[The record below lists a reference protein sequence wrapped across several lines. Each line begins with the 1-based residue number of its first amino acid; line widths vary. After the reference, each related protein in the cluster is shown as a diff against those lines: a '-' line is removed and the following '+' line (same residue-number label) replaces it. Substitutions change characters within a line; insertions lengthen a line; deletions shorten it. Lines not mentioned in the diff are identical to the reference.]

1 MMQNSLATD
10 SDFTMAFGEESRFV
24 PEAGQTVATATQA
37 TIENDWAFAVIWE
50 SVWWHA

>member
-1 MMQNSLATD
+1 MQNSLATD

-37 TIENDWAFAVIWE
+37 TIEKLAARIVSQMETRW
-50 SVWWHA
+50 